1 MSAQLM
7 EHVRYPEDMFKVQRE
22 VLSTYHVDDPGTFY
36 EANDAWAVPDDPTTA
51 NAKVK
56 QPPYYMSLKMPT
68 QDEAAFSLT
77 STFIPASSASG
88 QQRNVL
94 FGFLSANADAG
105 TAAGTKS
112 EDYGKLRLLEL
123 PTDTAVPGPGQAQ
136 QNFDTNTRV
145 TQELNLLRQGASEV
159 KNGNLLSLP
168 VGGGI
173 LYVQPVYVQSS
184 GATSYPTLRK
194 VLVAFGDQ
202 VGFADTLTEALDQVF
217 GGDSG
222 AVTGESGANAGE
234 KPSEGDNGS
243 KPTQTDSQKLSDAL
257 NAANAAIKAGQEALA
272 KNDFA
277 AYGKSQKDLEAA
289 LQKAIEA
296 DAAINGTPKEP
307 ENPIID

>member
-1 MSAQLM
+1 
-7 EHVRYPEDMFKVQRE
+7 
-22 VLSTYHVDDPGTFY
+22 
-36 EANDAWAVPDDPTTA
+36 
-51 NAKVK
+51 
-56 QPPYYMSLKMPT
+56 MPT
-68 QDEAAFSLT
+68 QDEASFSLT

-88 QQRNVL
+88 QQRNVM
-94 FGFLSANADAG
+94 FGFLAANADAG
-105 TAAGTKS
+105 TKAGVKT

-136 QNFDTNTRV
+136 QNFDTNTKV

-202 VGFADTLTEALDQVF
+202 VGFADTLAEALDQVF

-222 AVTGESGANAGE
+222 AVTGETGAKPGE
-234 KPSEGDNGS
+234 KPSDGDNGS
-243 KPTQTDSQKLSDAL
+243 KPTQTDAQKLSDAL

-296 DAAINGTPKEP
+296 DAAINGTPEKSETPAP
-307 ENPIID
+307 EQGSEQGTESPAPTDGNNG